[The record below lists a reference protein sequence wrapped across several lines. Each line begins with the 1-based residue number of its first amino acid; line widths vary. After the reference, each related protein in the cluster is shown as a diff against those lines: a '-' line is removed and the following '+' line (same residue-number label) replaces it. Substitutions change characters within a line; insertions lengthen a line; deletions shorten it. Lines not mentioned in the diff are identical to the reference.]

1 MAISRSHSYY
11 VFSPSKNDISG
22 GDDGVNPDYSGTA
35 GSRVEIADWVII
47 GRFFC
52 CPQVEARERCAP
64 RVAAHVG
71 IRLTRHNITPNV
83 PASATEDKAEEIA

>member
-1 MAISRSHSYY
+1 MC
-11 VFSPSKNDISG
+11 FLLQKMTSPV

-35 GSRVEIADWVII
+35 GSRVEIADSVII

-64 RVAAHVG
+64 KVAAHAC
-71 IRLTRHNITPNV
+71 IRLTRQNITPNV
-83 PASATEDKAEEIA
+83 PASGTEDKAEEIA